1 MPAQHSV
8 KVCVRVRPLPPGRST
23 RSCILTP
30 NSTTLTLTDP
40 TAHMA
45 SSAVLGAYA
54 DVEGKQEAYQRQYCY
69 DHVYPPDCP
78 QANVN
83 ETIGVSVLKNSW
95 DGRNTCVFAYGQT
108 GSGKTWTMLGEEGGL
123 VKFILDGL
131 WRAKEDVEVEQRE
144 TTPMDLTSF
153 SLGCSY
159 IEIYNG
165 QVKDLIS
172 NTSPLKVR
180 EHPALGAY
188 AEGLSVVHVQS
199 NNDVVS
205 LMRSGNAARS
215 TRSTKANKRSSR
227 SHAVFTIVFEQV
239 TVREGGEGGEVR
251 KRSKINLVDLAG
263 SERVKNTGATGDG
276 LLEANHINKSLSALG
291 DVIKS
296 LAKAKTSNQTALTAF
311 VPYRNS
317 VLTYLLKESLGGNS
331 VTFMLACV
339 NPAVESFEETLS
351 TLKYADSAKKMV
363 TTVTVNESVKKGKT
377 NGEVAKLMM
386 EVERLQQ
393 EKEEMLQIFQE
404 VIATPGG
411 HIGNQEQQQMDQPPT
426 QPQQQEMMIMNQDQ
440 LSTQQQQYV
449 SIQTPARK
457 ARPNHSDLPIPVLVN
472 LNPDPMFTE
481 KIRYE
486 LIPGVTTVGSYE
498 TNDVVLNGESV
509 QDRHAVVS
517 YEPQTGLLMIA
528 NFGSAVTWING
539 DKVPVKQEGET
550 FTVTLKDGFRIGFG
564 RQHIFRIEL
573 NGEEIK
579 ADYEFAMREMELK
592 GWGAFGKGGGGG
604 GGEGMDSSMINSSV
618 INDMGTV
625 LDVVKLAQ
633 EEEEVYQEQQ
643 RMRMVLRGGG
653 GGGGG
658 GGAGGE
664 GLPKEFEEMFREME
678 VPSPTMQD
686 QQQQQPP
693 ETSDDSS
700 DTVPYNTSHGQSPKD
715 QPKPAATDEILNT
728 INSKLADFDQQ
739 LARVNEEEERVK
751 TDLLRVGVKTPVQGL
766 RGGGRPPP
774 SGGSGSRGGGTYQNP
789 DHDSPFSIYGYNP
802 AAVARAQGGGVGGGT
817 PGARDTSRSDSELE
831 FMEYERAVQQQRAS
845 PTGSEAITVVLNA
858 DGVREELNRSFV
870 DKSRAAIDS
879 LRREIRNSPDSFD
892 NMIDEIMGSDSPVA
906 KAMEI
911 MKSPPS
917 IVDAGGGRGAENDSD
932 NSNNNN
938 NKTPVVIKTA
948 EVKREEA
955 RKRMRQ
961 RQKMRT
967 GGK

>member
-1 MPAQHSV
+1 
-8 KVCVRVRPLPPGRST
+8 
-23 RSCILTP
+23 
-30 NSTTLTLTDP
+30 
-40 TAHMA
+40 MA

-199 NNDVVS
+199 YNDVVS

-592 GWGAFGKGGGGG
+592 G
-604 GGEGMDSSMINSSV
+604 
-618 INDMGTV
+618 
-625 LDVVKLAQ
+625 
-633 EEEEVYQEQQ
+633 
-643 RMRMVLRGGG
+643 
-653 GGGGG
+653 
-658 GGAGGE
+658 
-664 GLPKEFEEMFREME
+664 
-678 VPSPTMQD
+678 
-686 QQQQQPP
+686 
-693 ETSDDSS
+693 
-700 DTVPYNTSHGQSPKD
+700 
-715 QPKPAATDEILNT
+715 
-728 INSKLADFDQQ
+728 
-739 LARVNEEEERVK
+739 VK